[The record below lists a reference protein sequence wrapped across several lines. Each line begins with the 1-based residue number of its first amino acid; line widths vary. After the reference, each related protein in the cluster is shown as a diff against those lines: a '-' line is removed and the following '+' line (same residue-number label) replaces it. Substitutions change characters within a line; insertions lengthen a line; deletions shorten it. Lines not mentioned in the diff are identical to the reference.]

1 MDLRVGTSGYQY
13 KFWRGTFYSEKC
25 KEADM
30 LSEYGRQ
37 LRTVEINYTFYRMP
51 KPEIMEKWASQVPDG
66 FRFSIK
72 ASRRIT
78 HDKRLKDV
86 GELTGYLFDT
96 CKKLGDKLG
105 VVLFQLPPNLKLDM
119 DRLDKFLEL
128 IPSDIRVALEVR
140 NPTWLDEAVYGKLR
154 ERSVALVCN
163 DQGEGEEAIPLVQT
177 APFAY
182 LRVRREE
189 YTDDEL
195 KETLASVRAQPFEDV
210 YVFFKH
216 EEGAAVR
223 AQRLIALSV
232 QQPGQ

>member
-13 KFWRGTFYSEKC
+13 KFWRGTFYSDKC

-30 LSEYGRQ
+30 LTEYGRQ

-51 KPEIMEKWASQVPDG
+51 KPELMERWASQVPDD

-96 CKKLGDKLG
+96 CRKLGDKLG
-105 VVLFQLPPNLKLDM
+105 VVLFQLPPNLKADM
-119 DRLDKFLEL
+119 DRLGKFLEL
-128 IPSDIRVALEVR
+128 VPNDVRVALEVR
-140 NPTWLDEAVYGKLR
+140 HASWLDEAFYAKLR
-154 ERSVALVCN
+154 ERNVALVCN

-182 LRVRREE
+182 LRLRREE

-195 KETLASVRAQPFEDV
+195 KETLASVRAHPFQDV
-210 YVFFKH
+210 FCFFKH

-223 AQRLIALSV
+223 AQRLIALAAE
-232 QQPGQ
+232 

>member
-1 MDLRVGTSGYQY
+1 MELRVGTSGYQY

-30 LSEYGRQ
+30 LAEYGRQ

-51 KPEIMEKWASQVPDG
+51 KPEFMERWAAQVPDD

-78 HDKRLKDV
+78 HDKRLKEV
-86 GELTGYLFDT
+86 GELTGYLFET
-96 CKKLGDKLG
+96 CRKLGDKLG
-105 VVLFQLPPNLKLDM
+105 VVLFQLPPNLKVDM
-119 DRLDKFLEL
+119 DRLSKFLEL
-128 IPSDIRVALEVR
+128 VPQDIRVALEVR
-140 NPTWLDEAVYGKLR
+140 HASWLEDAVYEKLR
-154 ERSVALVCN
+154 ERGVALVCN

-182 LRVRREE
+182 LRLRREE

-195 KETLASVRAQPFEDV
+195 KETLASVRAQPFQDV
-210 YVFFKH
+210 FAFFKH

-223 AQRLIALSV
+223 AQRLIALANPA
-232 QQPGQ
+232 Q

>member
-1 MDLRVGTSGYQY
+1 MRLRVGTSGYQY

-37 LRTVEINYTFYRMP
+37 LATVEINYTFYRMP
-51 KPEIMEKWASQVPDG
+51 KPEFMERWAAQVPDD

-78 HDKRLKDV
+78 HDKRLKEV

-96 CKKLGDKLG
+96 CKVLGDKLG
-105 VVLFQLPPNLKLDM
+105 VVLFQLPPNLKADM
-119 DRLDKFLEL
+119 ERLSRFLEL
-128 IPSDIRVALEVR
+128 IPDGIRVALEVR
-140 NPTWLDEAVYGKLR
+140 HPSWLEDEVYARLR
-154 ERSVALVCN
+154 ERGVALVCN
-163 DQGEGEEAIPLVQT
+163 DQGEGEEAIPLVMT

-182 LRVRREE
+182 LRLRREE

-195 KETLASVRAQPFEDV
+195 RDALAAVRAQPFQDV
-210 YVFFKH
+210 FAFFKH

-223 AQRLIALSV
+223 AQRLIALA
-232 QQPGQ
+232 G